1 MALIHKFKQG
11 ENYFV
16 LDVNSGAVHIVDELV
31 FDILEDVGLQTSC
44 LELYPHQFSG
54 GQRQKV
60 AIARALY
67 TDGDF
72 VIMDEASSALDPIAE
87 NEINQLIINT
97 MKNKTILIITHR
109 LSTVKHVDKIYFM
122 ENGQIVESGTH
133 DELMDLKGKYAEMYS
148 VQAKQYSHV

>member
-1 MALIHKFKQG
+1 M
-11 ENYFV
+11 
-16 LDVNSGAVHIVDELV
+16 
-31 FDILEDVGLQTSC
+31 
-44 LELYPHQFSG
+44 
-54 GQRQKV
+54 

-109 LSTVKHVDKIYFM
+109 LSTVKHVDKINFM